1 MCYYVNIGNKAT
13 TRRVTRRMPIVEQ
26 ELLTLPENLI
36 SYPIFSGV
44 RIAQSLAF
52 CVVFLLVLLSFFF
65 GNCIVC
71 LFYGLWVLAR
81 ICIVFLLYKSLVLV
95 YTFFKSRSRIV
106 LPVSKEMGHR
116 GRVLS
121 VFILREL

>member
-65 GNCIVC
+65 
-71 LFYGLWVLAR
+71 WQ
-81 ICIVFLLYKSLVLV
+81 LYC
-95 YTFFKSRSRIV
+95 
-106 LPVSKEMGHR
+106 
-116 GRVLS
+116 LS
-121 VFILREL
+121 VLRFMGSSKDLYSISTIQILGFSLHFL